1 MDRFPRSVALAA
13 AGLVVV
19 LALTA
24 CGSDDSD
31 GDKAPD
37 TGSSSEQATSPG
49 AGSEEGASGG
59 ADAAALEGTWT
70 GTADGGPVT
79 LSVTSG
85 KVALSAGRHVCQ
97 GEVKDMG
104 EVMLA
109 LKCLDG
115 NTDRTMG
122 SVESDDGK
130 KLVISWGAGTEDT
143 LSRTDLSELPTG
155 LPEVPAP

>member
-1 MDRFPRSVALAA
+1 MDRFPRSVALVA
-13 AGLVVV
+13 AGLVVAF
-19 LALTA
+19 ALTA
-24 CGSDDSD
+24 CGSDDPA

-37 TGSSSEQATSPG
+37 TASSSGQPSSPG
-49 AGSEEGASGG
+49 AGGEEGGSGG

-79 LSVTSG
+79 LSVASG
-85 KVALSAGRHVCQ
+85 KVALSAGRHICQ

-104 EVMLA
+104 GVMIA

-122 SVESDDGK
+122 SVESNDGE
-130 KLVISWGAGTEDT
+130 KLVISWEAGAEDT
-143 LSRTDLSELPTG
+143 LSRADLSELPTD
-155 LPEVPAP
+155 LPDMPAP